1 MRNSLKA
8 ALLSGLV
15 FPGAGQLWLKHY
27 ARGAALL
34 IAVSAATALVV
45 TRAAKQAYAILERIE
60 SEGGAIDPAALLKSV
75 TQPPGGGDDMMIT
88 AASLAI
94 VACWIIGIVDAY
106 LIGRKKDLAEQAM
119 GRDGKIA
126 GRPGSPKEG

>member
-1 MRNSLKA
+1 MTNSLKA

-27 ARGAALL
+27 ARGTALI

-45 TRAAKQAYAILERIE
+45 TKAAKQAFAILERIE
-60 SEGGAIDPAALLKSV
+60 SQGGVIDPAALLKSV
-75 TQPPGGGDDMMIT
+75 TQPPGGADNMMTT

-94 VACWIIGIVDAY
+94 VSCWIVGIIDAY
-106 LIGRKKDLAEQAM
+106 MMGRKKDLAEQAV
-119 GRDGKIA
+119 GRDGKGA
-126 GRPGSPKEG
+126 SRPSYPKEG